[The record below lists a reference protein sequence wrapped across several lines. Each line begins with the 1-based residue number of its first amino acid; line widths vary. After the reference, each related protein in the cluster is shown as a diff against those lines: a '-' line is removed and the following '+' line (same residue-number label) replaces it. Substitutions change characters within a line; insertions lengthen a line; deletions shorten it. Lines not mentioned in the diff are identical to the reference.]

1 MNDFSTS
8 GYRTLLDAFRA
19 RGYEA
24 RSFADAESGRRHLIL
39 RHDLDITPEAALPLA
54 QIEAE
59 FGMRASYF
67 VLVRSELY
75 NAFAAPQAQA
85 ITALKT
91 LGHEIG
97 LHLDASLYADDD
109 AAIAAGAAAECAAL
123 EALAGIAVRTISFHR
138 PIERLVGRT
147 GPIAGR
153 RNTYEARFVTKMG
166 YCSDSAG
173 GWHRGRPLDHPA
185 VGAGRAL
192 QLLTH
197 PIWWRGT
204 APQAALDA
212 HLADEVARLDT
223 ALAANCKVHTPGR
236 IRLVR

>member
-1 MNDFSTS
+1 MNDFSPG
-8 GYRTLLDAFRA
+8 GYRALLEAFRV
-19 RGYEA
+19 RGYEV
-24 RSFADAESGRRHLIL
+24 RGFADAEPSQRHLIL

-59 FGMRASYF
+59 FSMRASYF
-67 VLVRSELY
+67 VLVRGELY
-75 NAFAAPQAQA
+75 NAFATPQAQA
-85 ITALKT
+85 IAALKT

-123 EALAGIAVRTISFHR
+123 EVLAGVAVRTISFHR
-138 PIERLVGRT
+138 PVARLVGRT

-153 RNTYEARFVTKMG
+153 DNTYEARFVTEIG

-185 VGAGRAL
+185 ISAGRAL

-204 APQAALDA
+204 TPQAALDA
-212 HLADEVARLDT
+212 HLADEVARLDA

-236 IRLVR
+236 ARLVR